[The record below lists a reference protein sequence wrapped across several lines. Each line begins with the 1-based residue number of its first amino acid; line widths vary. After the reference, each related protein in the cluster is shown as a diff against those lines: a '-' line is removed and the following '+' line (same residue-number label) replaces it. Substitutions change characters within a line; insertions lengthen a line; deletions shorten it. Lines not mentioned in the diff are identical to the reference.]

1 MQSPNDNPESEL
13 PLTAGDYV
21 LVWGD
26 VDEDGF
32 FDGEL
37 LTGRRGSVPSNFVE
51 RVTGNELCGLHK
63 ALLAG
68 VMDAAMDDAT
78 INNKSA
84 LTNGLVRSTLSSDAL
99 SDFEQMLDDEI
110 DADDDEVSD
119 VPAPR
124 MLVVERQLSNSVLI
138 AWAAPAA
145 TDSRSVDC
153 YRVFVDG
160 DLQLTIGANERL
172 KALLEGIDPARSH
185 RISIRSVSLSK
196 MSTEASCTML
206 VGRRVTSVPSRIRV
220 SDVTSASALVTW
232 LPANSNFSHVVRV
245 NNVEVG
251 TVKPGIY
258 RHPVSG
264 LAQNT
269 DYTVSVRAK
278 HETAVGEEARGGSD
292 DTGCPVASISFV
304 TLPKGRP
311 KVSDHAVI
319 DLSLLM
325 RDVNVS
331 SPNAPKQVT
340 VKTKSKEGLSGDSV
354 PALLTLPL
362 VLAASVTAN
371 GRLRIANSGSSK
383 GGLDQS
389 LGDMTERSELS
400 DIAEEPEESLSS
412 SCSSSPSMDPI
423 VSQQRNEIFEANN
436 LPSQSAPGQKSSSGS
451 GASSSPSAAAAFGSP
466 DNGAASA
473 AVSTE
478 NVADLRRTTQRR
490 LFIATYDYDP
500 ATQSPNVDFSAE
512 LPFHQGD
519 LITVC

>member
-1 MQSPNDNPESEL
+1 
-13 PLTAGDYV
+13 
-21 LVWGD
+21 
-26 VDEDGF
+26 
-32 FDGEL
+32 
-37 LTGRRGSVPSNFVE
+37 
-51 RVTGNELCGLHK
+51 
-63 ALLAG
+63 
-68 VMDAAMDDAT
+68 
-78 INNKSA
+78 
-84 LTNGLVRSTLSSDAL
+84 
-99 SDFEQMLDDEI
+99 
-110 DADDDEVSD
+110 
-119 VPAPR
+119 
-124 MLVVERQLSNSVLI
+124 
-138 AWAAPAA
+138 
-145 TDSRSVDC
+145 
-153 YRVFVDG
+153 
-160 DLQLTIGANERL
+160 
-172 KALLEGIDPARSH
+172 
-185 RISIRSVSLSK
+185 
-196 MSTEASCTML
+196 
-206 VGRRVTSVPSRIRV
+206 
-220 SDVTSASALVTW
+220 
-232 LPANSNFSHVVRV
+232 SNFSHVVRV

-304 TLPKGRP
+304 TLPKGRFSLSCSSFSKINFFFLYLFILKKARTGLP
-311 KVSDHAVI
+311 DPPVNVQVEPGPQDGTLLVTWLPVTIINSGTSNGAPVTGYAVFLDGQKVCDVGSPTGDHAVI

-436 LPSQSAPGQKSSSGS
+436 LPPQSAPGQKSSSSS